1 MEEPNNEQRKQRNIF
16 SLSMPKHNRGNKQE
30 ELDVL
35 MQGGQYD
42 FVGIAEN
49 GQDEIY
55 KWHSNIW
62 EHSLFFL
69 KGRGE
74 KETL

>member
-16 SLSMPKHNRGNKQE
+16 SLSMSKHNRGNKQE
-30 ELDVL
+30 EVDVL

-55 KWHSNIW
+55 K
-62 EHSLFFL
+62 
-69 KGRGE
+69 
-74 KETL
+74 